1 MFSALYGLFIP
12 HHSNNYRS
20 KLIHNSSL
28 FALILLTVIA
38 STVLFI
44 TRKSD
49 PQVLGIATNINVAE
63 LLKDTNNQRAQNGLP
78 PLTLNQQ
85 LTDAANAKANY
96 MFAKNFWAHNAPD
109 GTTPWVFIQNSGY
122 NYTYAGENLARDF
135 NDSDAVV
142 TAWMDSPSHR
152 ENVLNPKYDEI
163 GFAVVNGKLSGE
175 DTTLVVQMFG
185 KRTNSVA
192 AIPSQ
197 SVNTSAPSPKPTIQ
211 PTIAPTRTPSPVQ
224 ATGVPTLIP
233 TPVRSITLSPVNDAL
248 VAGIS
253 TTPSLDSSVLT
264 KNIAIA
270 MLGIVILA
278 FFFDMVYIERKKL
291 FRLVGHNLDHILF
304 LGGAIILLLLFGK
317 GLVL

>member
-1 MFSALYGLFIP
+1 MFSAFYGLFVP

-20 KLIHNSSL
+20 KLVHNSSL

-38 STVLFI
+38 STILFV
-44 TRKSD
+44 TRKTD
-49 PQVLGIATNINVAE
+49 PQVLGIASNINVSD
-63 LLKDTNNQRAQNGLP
+63 LLNNTNDQRAQNGLP
-78 PLTLNQQ
+78 PLTLNSQ
-85 LTDAANAKANY
+85 LTDAATAKANY

-122 NYTYAGENLARDF
+122 NYIYAGENLARDF
-135 NDSDAVV
+135 NDSNAVV
-142 TAWMDSPSHR
+142 NAWMNSPSHR
-152 ENVLNPKYDEI
+152 ENVLNAKYDEI
-163 GFAVVNGKLSGE
+163 GFAVVNGKLSGQ

-185 KRTNSVA
+185 KRSGTVA
-192 AIPSQ
+192 AIPLQAVKTTVPSTKTTSQ
-197 SVNTSAPSPKPTIQ
+197 PTIV
-211 PTIAPTRTPSPVQ
+211 PTIAPTIASPSPVP
-224 ATGVPTLIP
+224 ATTE
-233 TPVRSITLSPVNDAL
+233 TL
-248 VAGIS
+248 VAGV
-253 TTPSLDSSVLT
+253 TTEPTLDSTILT